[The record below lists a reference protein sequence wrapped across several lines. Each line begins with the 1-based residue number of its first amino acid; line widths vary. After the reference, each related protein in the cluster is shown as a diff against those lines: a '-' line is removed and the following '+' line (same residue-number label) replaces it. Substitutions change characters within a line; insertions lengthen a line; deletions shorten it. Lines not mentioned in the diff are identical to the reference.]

1 MEEAVDEVVKQFH
14 VRMDHVPTL
23 QYYNKELP
31 YHVSGHSELPWRSQ
45 KKPLKSKL
53 DEVINTLRMCDDD

>member
-31 YHVSGHSELPWRSQ
+31 YHVSGHIKLPWRSQ
-45 KKPLKSKL
+45 EKPLKSKL
-53 DEVINTLRMCDDD
+53 DEVVNTLRMCDDD